1 MKQTKKDRAYAL
13 FSQGY
18 LPLSKEIKDL
28 GLYPSNRYKYF
39 YEWEAA
45 GKPPG
50 LEPRRSAGTKSSA
63 GDSIGVIDETKAK
76 PKPKAEPKVG
86 PEPEPKEKTPEGIE
100 GEDEGIEGE
109 DEDIEPREVHPEK
122 PKEKAEAIGVV
133 NEGTEEK
140 GKGKGEAEHQEK
152 KIATRVADDG
162 IKCSVFLSLQT
173 LALFKIAASTQ
184 AQHDGEEGLN
194 LGDFLDTCAED
205 FFKVRG
211 RKLGLISTGGK

>member
-50 LEPRRSAGTKSSA
+50 LEQRQRAGTKSSA
-63 GDSIGVIDETKAK
+63 GDSIGRIDETKAK
-76 PKPKAEPKVG
+76 PKPKAEP
-86 PEPEPKEKTPEGIE
+86 EPKAEEKTPEGIE
-100 GEDEGIEGE
+100 SE
-109 DEDIEPREVHPEK
+109 DEDIEPGEAHPEK

-133 NEGTEEK
+133 SEGTEEK

-173 LALFKIAASTQ
+173 LALYKIAASTQ

-205 FFKVRG
+205 FFRVRG